1 MVTSVFKYLIFCCVP
16 LLLAA
21 SMNAATEGFLEGHL
35 SIVSPREAGASD
47 DMPRQIVAP
56 ETYAKYPLIILS
68 QDGNKEVARLTAD
81 EDGNYRI
88 ALPPGAYVLD
98 VQDRAAKRLR
108 ARPQPFTVV
117 SNQSVRVDMNVNTG
131 IRLYKAA
138 NRS

>member
-56 ETYAKYPLIILS
+56 ETYAKYTLIILS
-68 QDGNKEVARLTAD
+68 QDGNKEGARLTAD

-88 ALPPGAYVLD
+88 ALPPAAYLLHVPHPDATPL
-98 VQDRAAKRLR
+98 
-108 ARPQPFTVV
+108 PPMPPPFT
-117 SNQSVRVDMNVNTG
+117 
-131 IRLYKAA
+131 L
-138 NRS
+138 

>member
-1 MVTSVFKYLIFCCVP
+1 MTSVFKYLIFCCVP
-16 LLLAA
+16 LLFAA
-21 SMNAATEGFLEGHL
+21 SINAAPQGVLEGHL
-35 SIVSPREAGASD
+35 SIVSPREVGASD

-131 IRLYKAA
+131 IR
-138 NRS
+138 

>member
-1 MVTSVFKYLIFCCVP
+1 MTSVFKCLIIRCVP
-16 LLLAA
+16 LLLTA
-21 SMNAATEGFLEGHL
+21 SINAVPQGVLEGHL
-35 SIVSPREAGASD
+35 SIVSPREVGASD

-81 EDGNYRI
+81 EDGNYRV

-131 IRLYKAA
+131 IR
-138 NRS
+138 